1 MFQSSGPSRAAASF
15 LSLLLM
21 MSLFA
26 QSASALDFIP
36 PQIEH
41 NLSSDHVAPGSDHLV
56 TAKVTDDNAVA
67 SVILH
72 YRQKGTRDFT
82 SVVMQSLDSS
92 SRYEA
97 LIVGTDIKSAG
108 IEYFFEAA
116 DSAGNTI
123 EMYRNDGEPFAIAVV
138 SHEVSVVNK
147 INITVPNES
156 EGFRPAATSKTAQKT
171 EKSSNKTWLWIGLG
185 VLAAVVLAGAAGGG
199 GGGDDP
205 APVNDTGDLD
215 IAIPVP
221 VN

>member
-1 MFQSSGPSRAAASF
+1 
-15 LSLLLM
+15 

-26 QSASALDFIP
+26 PSASALDFMP

-41 NLSSDHVAPGSDHLV
+41 NLTSENVEPGSDHLV
-56 TAKVTDDNAVA
+56 TAKVTDDGDVA
-67 SVILH
+67 TVILH

-82 SVVMQSLDSS
+82 SVLMKSLDKS

-97 LIVGTDIKSAG
+97 LIVGTDINTAG

-147 INITVPNES
+147 INITVPNDS
-156 EGFRPAATSKTAQKT
+156 NGLRTAANKPTSKPQ
-171 EKSSNKTWLWIGLG
+171 KSSKTWLWVGLG
-185 VLAAVVLAGAAGGG
+185 VLALAVVAGAAGGG
-199 GGGDDP
+199 GSEKPTPPG
-205 APVNDTGDLD
+205 DTGDLD
-215 IAIPVP
+215 ISIPVP

>member
-1 MFQSSGPSRAAASF
+1 MHQPTGRPRTVALF
-15 LSLLLM
+15 LSLLLS

-26 QSASALDFIP
+26 PSASALDFIP

-41 NLSSDHVAPGSDHLV
+41 NLTSQNVEPGSDHLV
-56 TAKVTDDNAVA
+56 TAKVTDDNDVA
-67 SVILH
+67 TVILH

-82 SVVMQSLDSS
+82 SVVMKSLDNSP
-92 SRYEA
+92 RYEA
-97 LIVGTDIKSAG
+97 LIIGADINTAG

-147 INITVPNES
+147 INITVPKDNNS
-156 EGFRPAATSKTAQKT
+156 FRTAAANKTTSKP

-185 VLAAVVLAGAAGGG
+185 VLGAALLAGAAGGG
-199 GGGDDP
+199 GGSDP
-205 APVNDTGDLD
+205 APPANTGDLD
-215 IAIPVP
+215 ISIPIPV
-221 VN
+221 N

>member
-1 MFQSSGPSRAAASF
+1 MT
-15 LSLLLM
+15 
-21 MSLFA
+21 LF
-26 QSASALDFIP
+26 P
-36 PQIEH
+36 PLIEH
-41 NLSSDHVAPGSDHLV
+41 NLTSENVAPGSDHLV

-82 SVVMQSLDSS
+82 SVVMKSLDNS

-97 LIVGTDIKSAG
+97 LIVGTDINSAG

-147 INITVPNES
+147 INITVPDNDS
-156 EGFRPAATSKTAQKT
+156 SRFRTTSKDTAPKA
-171 EKSSNKTWLWIGLG
+171 EKSGNKTWLWIGLG
-185 VLAAVVLAGAAGGG
+185 VLAAVVVAGAAGGG
-199 GGGDDP
+199 GGGSADP
-205 APVNDTGDLD
+205 APTTGDLD
-215 IAIPVP
+215 IAIPIP